1 MARALTLGALSKEVE
16 SIGLSIEDAIK
27 KAKEYNGTDLSRLFQ
42 ATHLPPNLGPKESL
56 ARLLST
62 RSILSTSSSFAERM
76 QTLRATDARTTL
88 LRNIGTGTFG
98 AVYEIPGTDIAIK
111 KTLKAP
117 SMLAHELE
125 LANEVYQAWNQAS
138 FVFNGVEELSGLML
152 PRVPWYGRDHGIEY
166 DITKDPWW
174 TQNKDRFPSE
184 DGADKPGALFFVER
198 IMPLPQIV
206 RENLIRTF
214 FPADKQAAALV
225 APTNKDCM
233 IRPYLGHQWSEL
245 GKSIE
250 VETLRN
256 FPLYIDQA
264 HELGMNVKQIA
275 MDMAMGL
282 ATAHWAAGIDMLD
295 AEFVIASRP
304 TRTTTK
310 AVADMPKER
319 ARVHGL
325 KLPNGVPPGLF
336 SNLDFRNRA
345 IQLWMLDF
353 DKPKKI
359 EFGWINSDDTAEV
372 INKVQTLL
380 DRTLSNDPYYPKA
393 MPDNKA
399 DYDVW
404 VAFASTYIA
413 ASDVIFQK
421 KLHDQSSTISV
432 GRNPTEKDVE
442 VLFEVPRCLIRR
454 WIKRDYNKTMAED
467 PQKGNKIKER
477 AEAEKWFQGSI
488 NLTELS
494 RVKHLK

>member
-1 MARALTLGALSKEVE
+1 
-16 SIGLSIEDAIK
+16 
-27 KAKEYNGTDLSRLFQ
+27 
-42 ATHLPPNLGPKESL
+42 
-56 ARLLST
+56 
-62 RSILSTSSSFAERM
+62 
-76 QTLRATDARTTL
+76 
-88 LRNIGTGTFG
+88 
-98 AVYEIPGTDIAIK
+98 
-111 KTLKAP
+111 
-117 SMLAHELE
+117 
-125 LANEVYQAWNQAS
+125 
-138 FVFNGVEELSGLML
+138 
-152 PRVPWYGRDHGIEY
+152 
-166 DITKDPWW
+166 
-174 TQNKDRFPSE
+174 
-184 DGADKPGALFFVER
+184 
-198 IMPLPQIV
+198 
-206 RENLIRTF
+206 
-214 FPADKQAAALV
+214 
-225 APTNKDCM
+225 
-233 IRPYLGHQWSEL
+233 
-245 GKSIE
+245 
-250 VETLRN
+250 
-256 FPLYIDQA
+256 
-264 HELGMNVKQIA
+264 
-275 MDMAMGL
+275 
-282 ATAHWAAGIDMLD
+282 
-295 AEFVIASRP
+295 
-304 TRTTTK
+304 
-310 AVADMPKER
+310 
-319 ARVHGL
+319 
-325 KLPNGVPPGLF
+325 
-336 SNLDFRNRA
+336 
-345 IQLWMLDF
+345 MLDF